1 MVEYAVLVAQTSMAT
16 FGSLTRSAEVWL
28 SRLNWEMVGYAALGL
43 VAFRIA
49 AWAFK
54 VR

>member
-1 MVEYAVLVAQTSMAT
+1 MVEYAILVAETSMAS
-16 FGSLTRSAEVWL
+16 FASYTRSAEVWL

-43 VAFRIA
+43 VALRIA

-54 VR
+54 TR